1 MGIPLICWIL
11 TIYDEEVLGEDEV
24 LVIDRID
31 HAWNLLREIG
41 VEPVFLP
48 ASIGMFLSIRSI
60 PRPALEAR
68 LW

>member
-1 MGIPLICWIL
+1 VGIPPICWIL

-48 ASIGMFLSIRSI
+48 ASYGMVL
-60 PRPALEAR
+60 
-68 LW
+68 